1 MAEIDR
7 NPRTKTTREAEKRYV
22 WKPASILPEPNPRPG
37 IGHRW
42 IATAVLGESQH
53 TNVSK
58 KRREGWEPVR
68 AEDYP
73 ELEVPGNA
81 QGNVEI
87 GGLMLC
93 AAPLEMINARNEY
106 YANASQAQTDSVD
119 HKFTGISDPRM
130 PVFSEKKSGVSRGAS
145 FGTGN

>member
-7 NPRTKTTREAEKRYV
+7 KPRVQETRDAAKRFG
-22 WKPASILPEPNPRPG
+22 WKPASVLPEPDPRPG

-73 ELEVPGNA
+73 ELELPGNA
-81 QGNVEI
+81 AGNVEM

-93 AAPLEMINARNEY
+93 ACPLEIVQERDAY
-106 YANASQAQTDSVD
+106 FANQAQQQTDSVD

-130 PVFSEKKSGVSRGAS
+130 PVFSEKKSGVSKGAS
-145 FGTGN
+145 FGNGS

>member
-1 MAEIDR
+1 MSKIDTTARAQSSR
-7 NPRTKTTREAEKRYV
+7 NAGKRV
-22 WKPASILPEPNPRPG
+22 GWRPASVLPDPDPRPG

-53 TNVSK
+53 VNVSK

-73 ELEVPGNA
+73 ELELQGNPN
-81 QGNVEI
+81 GNVEV

-93 AAPLEMINARNEY
+93 ACPLETLQERDAYFAEQ
-106 YANASQAQTDSVD
+106 AQAQTDSVD
-119 HKFTGISDPRM
+119 SKFLGISDPRM

-145 FGTGN
+145 FGSGN

>member
-7 NPRTKTTREAEKRYV
+7 NPRTKSTREAEKRFV

-42 IATAVLGESQH
+42 IATSVLGESQH

-81 QGNVEI
+81 QGNVEV

-93 AAPLEMINARNEY
+93 AAPLEMIDSRNEY

-119 HKFTGISDPRM
+119 HKFTGMSDPRM

>member
-58 KRREGWEPVR
+58 NDAKAGNLYAPRTIPSWKFPV
-68 AEDYP
+68 
-73 ELEVPGNA
+73 
-81 QGNVEI
+81 
-87 GGLMLC
+87 MLK
-93 AAPLEMINARNEY
+93 ATLR
-106 YANASQAQTDSVD
+106 SV
-119 HKFTGISDPRM
+119 
-130 PVFSEKKSGVSRGAS
+130 A
-145 FGTGN
+145 

>member
-1 MAEIDR
+1 M
-7 NPRTKTTREAEKRYV
+7 
-22 WKPASILPEPNPRPG
+22 
-37 IGHRW
+37 
-42 IATAVLGESQH
+42 
-53 TNVSK
+53 
-58 KRREGWEPVR
+58 
-68 AEDYP
+68 
-73 ELEVPGNA
+73 EVPGNA

-93 AAPLEMINARNEY
+93 AAPLEMIDARNEY
-106 YANASQAQTDSVD
+106 YANASQSQTDSVD

>member
-7 NPRTKTTREAEKRYV
+7 NPRTKSTREAEKRYV
-22 WKPASILPEPNPRPG
+22 FKPASILPEPNPRPG

-93 AAPLEMINARNEY
+93 AAPLEMIDARNEY